1 MTMKKHIYKI
11 LLISLLLTLTNTYA
25 AQETAPR
32 VNGYLLNWCSHIGC
46 GEATANI
53 YCARTNQGKADIFE
67 KGTGAKAVGGTWDYT
82 STGGY
87 YDSNGD
93 EYFNYISCNFT
104 GQLYI
109 GGTNTPLIVYSN
121 GYPLDYCSFAS
132 CGQSTAEIY
141 CQRNYNHGLLSYE
154 EGSGSIAG
162 SPGTWKY
169 TLENGYHDTSSTKFF
184 KSIVC
189 GNEPKTA
196 PGIACYNDS
205 ECGEGIWL
213 TTYGT
218 YWGPRCLN
226 GKIYQPYQYYRC
238 DNAGTYQSSCSSG
251 VNVWQIKEECA
262 YGCSTQT
269 NTCNNPPEI
278 CDGIDNDLDGQIDE
292 NNPCN
297 DGVYCNGLEACQNG
311 ACIAGTPI
319 VCSDGIA
326 CTVDVC
332 DEYSD
337 TCGKPIPYDSR
348 CDDGLYCNGKETC
361 DKSLGCKTGIPSCND
376 NVKCTDNLCNE
387 NTDSCSYVE
396 NNTYCN
402 DGLYCNGKEA
412 CNKFLDCLP
421 GTSPI
426 GNIPCV
432 AYTCDEVNDIVWK
445 EPNDNYCNDGLYCNG
460 YEWCS
465 ASYGCQSDTPK
476 NCNDGISCTADSC
489 NENTDS
495 CNNIPKDNDS
505 DTYNCL
511 NDCNDNDNSLWQLLI
526 GYRDNDL
533 DSYGTNPLMQV
544 CSGVILP
551 LGYVIN
557 NLDCDDSDANSYPG
571 AQEILDGKD
580 NDCDSLIDEYLCGN
594 NVLEIGEQCDDGNL
608 INGDGCS
615 SLCKS
620 ESLANDF
627 DNISMQDNGDGTY
640 TYTFSNS
647 NVPYIQINSN
657 NALIDLT
664 DTTFGYTEA
673 GNIIFVNITNLI
685 LTGTTKSVT
694 ILYKKDICV
703 LDKPILIGG
712 TPTGASDCFNDPGRI
727 VWRNSL
733 GNKCNQVAPVIGKDS
748 NGLDV
753 AKYTCK
759 SVRYNNK
766 DYSEISGL
774 DYTFIFAV
782 DDSDNDGFS
791 SLDDCNDDDPEINP
805 NAIELPGNNI
815 DENCDNIK
823 LCDSPLEWKNHGNF
837 VSCVSKEAEKLLQQ
851 GLITEQE
858 KDELINSAAKT
869 KIGKK
874 N

>member
-1 MTMKKHIYKI
+1 MKKHIYKI
-11 LLISLLLTLTNTYA
+11 LLIPLFIILTNAYA
-25 AQETAPR
+25 LETPK
-32 VNGYLLNWCSHIGC
+32 VNDYLLDWCSHVGC
-46 GEATANI
+46 GESTANI

-67 KGTGAKAVGGTWDYT
+67 KATGAKAVGGTWKYT

-87 YDSNGD
+87 YNPDGD
-93 EYFNYISCNFT
+93 EYFTFISCNFT

-132 CGQSTAEIY
+132 CGQSTAEVY
-141 CQRNYNHGLLSYE
+141 CQRNYNQGLVSYE
-154 EGSGSIAG
+154 KGSGSIAG

-169 TLENGYHDTSSTKFF
+169 TLDDGYHETSSTQFF

-189 GNEPKTA
+189 GNEPKTV
-196 PGIACYNDS
+196 PGIECYNDF

-213 TTYGT
+213 AAYGI
-218 YWGPRCLN
+218 YWGPRCLD
-226 GKIYQPYQYYRC
+226 GKIYQPYQYYKC
-238 DNAGTYQSSCSSG
+238 DNAGTYQASCSSI
-251 VNVWQIKEECA
+251 VNAWQIKEECA

-269 NTCNNPPEI
+269 NTCNSPPEI
-278 CDGIDNDLDGQIDE
+278 CDGIDNNLDGEIDE

-297 DGVYCNGLEACQNG
+297 DNLYCNGLEVCQNG
-311 ACIAGTPI
+311 NCVAGAVPN
-319 VCSDGIA
+319 CSDGVD
-326 CTVDVC
+326 CTADYC

-337 TCGKPIPYDSR
+337 TCGKSIPYDSR
-348 CDDGLYCNGKETC
+348 CNDNLYCNGKETC
-361 DKSLGCKTGIPSCND
+361 DKSLGCKTGIQPCND
-376 NVKCTDNLCNE
+376 NVKCTANLCNE

-396 NNTYCN
+396 NNSYCEDN
-402 DGLYCNGKEA
+402 LYCNGKET
-412 CNKFLDCLP
+412 CNKFIDCLP
-421 GTSPI
+421 GTSPV

-432 AYTCDEVNDIVWK
+432 AYTCDEINDIVWK
-445 EPNDNYCNDGLYCNG
+445 NPNDNYCQDGLFCNG
-460 YEWCS
+460 AEWCS
-465 ASYGCQSDTPK
+465 VSYGCMSGSPT
-476 NCNDGISCTADSC
+476 NCNDRNTCTFDVCDENINSCVFT
-489 NENTDS
+489 
-495 CNNIPKDNDS
+495 PKDS
-505 DTYNCL
+505 
-511 NDCNDNDNSLWQLLI
+511 DND
-526 GYRDNDL
+526 GYF
-533 DSYGTNPLMQV
+533 
-544 CSGVILP
+544 CAI
-551 LGYVIN
+551 
-557 NLDCDDSDANSYPG
+557 DCDDSNANSYPG
-571 AQEILDGKD
+571 APEILDGKD

-594 NVLEIGEQCDDGNL
+594 NVLEIGEQCEDGNL

-615 SLCKS
+615 SLCES

-627 DNISMQDNGDGTY
+627 DNISIQDNGDGTY

-647 NVPYIQINSN
+647 NVPYIQINN
-657 NALIDLT
+657 NNGLTDLT
-664 DTTFGYTEA
+664 DTAFDYIEG
-673 GNIIFVNITNLI
+673 GNTIFVNITNLI

-712 TPTGASDCFNDPGRI
+712 SPTGAPDCFNDPDRI

-733 GNKCNQVAPVIGKDS
+733 GNKCSLPTPVIGKDS
-748 NGLDV
+748 NGLDI
-753 AKYTCK
+753 AKYTCR

-774 DYTFIFAV
+774 DYTFIFAL

-805 NAIELPGNNI
+805 TAIELPGNNI
-815 DENCDNIK
+815 DENCDNIR
-823 LCDSPLEWKNHGNF
+823 LCDSPLEWKNHGQF

-858 KDELINSAAKT
+858 KDEIISNAVKT
-869 KIGKK
+869 KAGKK